1 MNIPTVK
8 EFGVQVDPPQSPK
21 PPSLQKSLHGQ
32 MLNQNSEY
40 MFDRDPNQ
48 RMTPVDPNDPNDHR
62 NYTSN
67 LPPVGMKNNNT

>member
-1 MNIPTVK
+1 
-8 EFGVQVDPPQSPK
+8 
-21 PPSLQKSLHGQ
+21 
-32 MLNQNSEY
+32 